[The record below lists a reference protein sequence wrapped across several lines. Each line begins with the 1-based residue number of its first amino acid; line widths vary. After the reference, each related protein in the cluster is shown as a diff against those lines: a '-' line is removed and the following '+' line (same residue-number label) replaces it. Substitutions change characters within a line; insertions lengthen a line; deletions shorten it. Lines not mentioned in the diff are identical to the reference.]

1 VEHRNPAID
10 DNLCFRTAQGLS
22 ISSRRR
28 LRDGFFQTAQ
38 ALGLA
43 IVAQHV
49 TPFVALGGGL
59 DGGVAVREEA
69 RRVALL
75 DASLDETSG
84 RTGSAEPVAPVPLPA
99 INIL

>member
-1 VEHRNPAID
+1 
-10 DNLCFRTAQGLS
+10 
-22 ISSRRR
+22 
-28 LRDGFFQTAQ
+28 QTTQ
-38 ALGLA
+38 AHGLA
-43 IVAQHV
+43 VVVQQVA
-49 TPFVALGGGL
+49 PLVALGGSL

-69 RRVALL
+69 RRVALV